1 LKKKE
6 VHMPETNGL
15 YQSRWSRPVSCFV
28 VFLAFAF
35 IGAAPIPAKGGT
47 WAQWKS
53 TSFLSTRSEASPSLP
68 AQATTASEHSPIPP
82 GTILPVI
89 LRTTISRDKAKQGQI
104 IHGVIAQDVPLPGG
118 SRIRKGS
125 KVEGQ
130 VVEVVPAGNATGTK
144 ISVRFDKVYLQGKAI
159 PIKTDLRAIA
169 GFMEV
174 LGAGVPNQAIGEGDV
189 SNWMTTRQVGG
200 DSVFGA
206 GGPVTSAHNATEV
219 VGRSL
224 ISGGVLVQ
232 VQPNERANCRGAL
245 DGNDTPQALWVF
257 SADACGTYGL
267 SNVVIAHAGR
277 TDPVGTI
284 TLEVQARKAK
294 IQSGAGLLLRVIS

>member
-1 LKKKE
+1 
-6 VHMPETNGL
+6 V
-15 YQSRWSRPVSCFV
+15 
-28 VFLAFAF
+28 
-35 IGAAPIPAKGGT
+35 
-47 WAQWKS
+47 
-53 TSFLSTRSEASPSLP
+53 
-68 AQATTASEHSPIPP
+68 
-82 GTILPVI
+82 
-89 LRTTISRDKAKQGQI
+89 KQGQI
-104 IHGVIAQDVPLPGG
+104 IHGVIAQDVPLPDG

-125 KVEGQ
+125 KVEGHM
-130 VVEVVPAGNATGTK
+130 VEVVFTGNGTGAR
-144 ISVRFDKVYLQGKAI
+144 ISFRFDKLQFQGQTLSI
-159 PIKTDLRAIA
+159 TTDLRAIA

-174 LGAGVPNQAIGEGDV
+174 LDAGTPNQAIGEGDV

-245 DGNDTPQALWVF
+245 NGNNSPQALWVF

-267 SNVVIAHAGR
+267 SNVSIAHAGR
-277 TDPVGTI
+277 TDQVGTI
-284 TLEVQARKAK
+284 ILEVRARKAR
-294 IQSGAGLLLRVIS
+294 IQNGAGLLLRVIN